1 MRAPPR
7 PISLLAAGIA
17 LGRFDAPTERV
28 ARIDHDSLAT
38 WFARQPSAGVQ
49 RYTARVAGPPDW
61 RLAQVVLDDTNAIVA
76 ARWLEAP
83 AVDAL
88 VNALHAQDSFVWW
101 RE

>member
-1 MRAPPR
+1 MNVPP
-7 PISLLAAGIA
+7 PLSPLAAGMA
-17 LGRFDAPTERV
+17 LGRFDAPTKRLTV
-28 ARIDHDSLAT
+28 IDHRSLAT

-49 RYTARVAGPPDW
+49 RYTARVAGPPAW
-61 RLAQVVLDDTNAIVA
+61 RLAQVVLDETNAIVA

-88 VNALHAQDSFVWW
+88 VNALHPQDSFVWW